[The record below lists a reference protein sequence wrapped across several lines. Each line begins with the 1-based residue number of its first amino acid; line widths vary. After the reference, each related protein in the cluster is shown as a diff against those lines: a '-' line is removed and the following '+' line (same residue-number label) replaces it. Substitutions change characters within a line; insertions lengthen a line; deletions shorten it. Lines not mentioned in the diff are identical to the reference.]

1 MKILFIGG
9 TGFISTSVS
18 KLVVERGNE
27 LYLLNRGQS
36 RQAVEGAHH
45 LTADFRQ
52 PGQVR
57 AALGDLQFDCVVDW
71 IAYSPADIERDLAL
85 FRGRTRQFIFL
96 SSASAYQK
104 PASHHVIRESTPL
117 HNPFWSYSRN
127 KIACEERLTRA
138 WREDGFPVTIVRPS
152 LTYGDANFPIALGG
166 WGCYTLAD
174 RMKRGLP
181 VIVHGDGSSLWVVTH
196 ASDFAWG
203 FCGLLAN
210 RQAVGDVF
218 HITSDEVLTWNQIY
232 ETIADVLGVQANLVH
247 IPSDFI
253 AKVEPTLAGPLLGD
267 ASWSVVFDNSKIK
280 EFVPGYQ
287 AVVPLRLGVRRTAA
301 WFEADKSRQRVD
313 AAVNAQLD
321 RILAAYAR

>member
-18 KLVVERGNE
+18 RLAVERGNE

-36 RQAVEGAHH
+36 KQTVEGAHY
-45 LTADFRQ
+45 LTADIHQ
-52 PGQVR
+52 PDQVR
-57 AALGDLQFDCVVDW
+57 AALGDLPFDCVVDW
-71 IAYSPADIERDLAL
+71 IAYTPADIERDLAL
-85 FRGRTRQFIFL
+85 FRGRTRQFIFI

-117 HNPFWSYSRN
+117 HNPFWAYSRN

-152 LTYGDANFPIALGG
+152 LTYGDANFPVALGG

-174 RMKRGLP
+174 RMKQGRP

-232 ETIADVLGVQANLVH
+232 QTIADALGVQANLVH

-280 EFVPGYQ
+280 DFVPGYQ
-287 AVVPLRLGVRRTAA
+287 AVVPLRLGVRRTVA

-321 RILAAYAR
+321 RILAAYA